1 MPKYKYT
8 WKEKVTYSAEFEL
21 DEEFEDDSEELWQ
34 YVASHSEEIM
44 RESIEIDNDF
54 YDDVEVVKV

>member
-8 WKEKVTYSAEFEL
+8 WKEVVTYAAEFEL
-21 DEEFEDDSEELWQ
+21 DKEFEDDSEELWQ

-44 RESIEIDNDF
+44 RESIEIDNDY